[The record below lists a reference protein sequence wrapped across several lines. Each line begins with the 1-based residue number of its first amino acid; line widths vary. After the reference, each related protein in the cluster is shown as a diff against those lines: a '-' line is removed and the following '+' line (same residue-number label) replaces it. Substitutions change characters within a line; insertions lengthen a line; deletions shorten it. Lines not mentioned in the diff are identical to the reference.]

1 MKKNLFLLLTCS
13 WYSLNMSADNL
24 PMKNDV
30 IWFDKPIPS
39 SVPPVWEYFDNLIVA
54 GAKAQKNKDIYW
66 ENLSLPIGNGNIG
79 ANIMGSVETERIT
92 FNEKTLWRG
101 GPNNKKGADYY
112 WNVNKESV
120 YLLSDIRKNL
130 SDGNNKKAQELL
142 SNNFNGKVSYEA
154 NGEDAFRFGSFTT
167 AGEFRIKTGIGDN
180 NVTDYVRSL
189 SLDSA
194 LAKVSFVYNG
204 VRYERS
210 SFISH
215 PDNIMVLKFSAT
227 DKQTLEFSYLPNP
240 LMEGKFKKS
249 GKDES
254 MKRKEKAAVDEFVAL
269 VGGKTWEP
277 VRHKCMGKWS
287 GMTDYGFVIDGRI
300 TLFVSNSMAYFKK
313 RIREWI
319 KSIHTFE
326 AKKDCYLRLL
336 REQIEKDNDKAKDE
350 KLNPV
355 RLIDIGILSPESN
368 SPFDF
373 FTPYVLVEINGRRFK
388 HQTAELSCAIMV
400 DSLAGYLEECN
411 CKDIYTARAVRT
423 PDYIFCGVRFDSRDN
438 MYKIGK

>member
-1 MKKNLFLLLTCS
+1 
-13 WYSLNMSADNL
+13 
-24 PMKNDV
+24 
-30 IWFDKPIPS
+30 
-39 SVPPVWEYFDNLIVA
+39 
-54 GAKAQKNKDIYW
+54 
-66 ENLSLPIGNGNIG
+66 
-79 ANIMGSVETERIT
+79 
-92 FNEKTLWRG
+92 
-101 GPNNKKGADYY
+101 
-112 WNVNKESV
+112 
-120 YLLSDIRKNL
+120 
-130 SDGNNKKAQELL
+130 
-142 SNNFNGKVSYEA
+142 
-154 NGEDAFRFGSFTT
+154 
-167 AGEFRIKTGIGDN
+167 
-180 NVTDYVRSL
+180 
-189 SLDSA
+189 
-194 LAKVSFVYNG
+194 
-204 VRYERS
+204 
-210 SFISH
+210 
-215 PDNIMVLKFSAT
+215 
-227 DKQTLEFSYLPNP
+227 
-240 LMEGKFKKS
+240 
-249 GKDES
+249 

-373 FTPYVLVEINGRRFK
+373 FAPYVLVEINGRRFK
-388 HQTAELSCAIMV
+388 HRTAELSCAIMV

-411 CKDIYTARAVRT
+411 CKVTT
-423 PDYIFCGVRFDSRDN
+423 
-438 MYKIGK
+438 KK

>member
-1 MKKNLFLLLTCS
+1 
-13 WYSLNMSADNL
+13 
-24 PMKNDV
+24 
-30 IWFDKPIPS
+30 
-39 SVPPVWEYFDNLIVA
+39 
-54 GAKAQKNKDIYW
+54 
-66 ENLSLPIGNGNIG
+66 
-79 ANIMGSVETERIT
+79 
-92 FNEKTLWRG
+92 
-101 GPNNKKGADYY
+101 
-112 WNVNKESV
+112 
-120 YLLSDIRKNL
+120 
-130 SDGNNKKAQELL
+130 
-142 SNNFNGKVSYEA
+142 
-154 NGEDAFRFGSFTT
+154 
-167 AGEFRIKTGIGDN
+167 
-180 NVTDYVRSL
+180 
-189 SLDSA
+189 
-194 LAKVSFVYNG
+194 
-204 VRYERS
+204 
-210 SFISH
+210 
-215 PDNIMVLKFSAT
+215 
-227 DKQTLEFSYLPNP
+227 
-240 LMEGKFKKS
+240 
-249 GKDES
+249 

-287 GMTDYGFVIDGRI
+287 GMTEYGFVIDGRI

>member
-1 MKKNLFLLLTCS
+1 
-13 WYSLNMSADNL
+13 
-24 PMKNDV
+24 
-30 IWFDKPIPS
+30 
-39 SVPPVWEYFDNLIVA
+39 
-54 GAKAQKNKDIYW
+54 
-66 ENLSLPIGNGNIG
+66 
-79 ANIMGSVETERIT
+79 
-92 FNEKTLWRG
+92 
-101 GPNNKKGADYY
+101 
-112 WNVNKESV
+112 
-120 YLLSDIRKNL
+120 
-130 SDGNNKKAQELL
+130 
-142 SNNFNGKVSYEA
+142 
-154 NGEDAFRFGSFTT
+154 
-167 AGEFRIKTGIGDN
+167 
-180 NVTDYVRSL
+180 
-189 SLDSA
+189 
-194 LAKVSFVYNG
+194 
-204 VRYERS
+204 
-210 SFISH
+210 
-215 PDNIMVLKFSAT
+215 
-227 DKQTLEFSYLPNP
+227 
-240 LMEGKFKKS
+240 
-249 GKDES
+249 

-368 SPFDF
+368 SP
-373 FTPYVLVEINGRRFK
+373 
-388 HQTAELSCAIMV
+388 
-400 DSLAGYLEECN
+400 
-411 CKDIYTARAVRT
+411 ARAVRT

>member
-1 MKKNLFLLLTCS
+1 
-13 WYSLNMSADNL
+13 
-24 PMKNDV
+24 
-30 IWFDKPIPS
+30 
-39 SVPPVWEYFDNLIVA
+39 
-54 GAKAQKNKDIYW
+54 
-66 ENLSLPIGNGNIG
+66 
-79 ANIMGSVETERIT
+79 
-92 FNEKTLWRG
+92 
-101 GPNNKKGADYY
+101 
-112 WNVNKESV
+112 
-120 YLLSDIRKNL
+120 
-130 SDGNNKKAQELL
+130 
-142 SNNFNGKVSYEA
+142 
-154 NGEDAFRFGSFTT
+154 
-167 AGEFRIKTGIGDN
+167 
-180 NVTDYVRSL
+180 
-189 SLDSA
+189 
-194 LAKVSFVYNG
+194 
-204 VRYERS
+204 
-210 SFISH
+210 
-215 PDNIMVLKFSAT
+215 
-227 DKQTLEFSYLPNP
+227 
-240 LMEGKFKKS
+240 
-249 GKDES
+249 

-373 FTPYVLVEINGRRFK
+373 FVPYVLVEINGRRFK

-411 CKDIYTARAVRT
+411 CKDIYLSL
-423 PDYIFCGVRFDSRDN
+423 IH
-438 MYKIGK
+438 I

>member
-1 MKKNLFLLLTCS
+1 
-13 WYSLNMSADNL
+13 
-24 PMKNDV
+24 
-30 IWFDKPIPS
+30 
-39 SVPPVWEYFDNLIVA
+39 
-54 GAKAQKNKDIYW
+54 
-66 ENLSLPIGNGNIG
+66 
-79 ANIMGSVETERIT
+79 
-92 FNEKTLWRG
+92 
-101 GPNNKKGADYY
+101 
-112 WNVNKESV
+112 
-120 YLLSDIRKNL
+120 
-130 SDGNNKKAQELL
+130 
-142 SNNFNGKVSYEA
+142 
-154 NGEDAFRFGSFTT
+154 
-167 AGEFRIKTGIGDN
+167 
-180 NVTDYVRSL
+180 
-189 SLDSA
+189 
-194 LAKVSFVYNG
+194 
-204 VRYERS
+204 
-210 SFISH
+210 
-215 PDNIMVLKFSAT
+215 
-227 DKQTLEFSYLPNP
+227 
-240 LMEGKFKKS
+240 
-249 GKDES
+249 
-254 MKRKEKAAVDEFVAL
+254 MKRKEKAAEDEFVAL

>member
-1 MKKNLFLLLTCS
+1 
-13 WYSLNMSADNL
+13 
-24 PMKNDV
+24 
-30 IWFDKPIPS
+30 
-39 SVPPVWEYFDNLIVA
+39 
-54 GAKAQKNKDIYW
+54 
-66 ENLSLPIGNGNIG
+66 
-79 ANIMGSVETERIT
+79 
-92 FNEKTLWRG
+92 
-101 GPNNKKGADYY
+101 
-112 WNVNKESV
+112 
-120 YLLSDIRKNL
+120 
-130 SDGNNKKAQELL
+130 
-142 SNNFNGKVSYEA
+142 
-154 NGEDAFRFGSFTT
+154 
-167 AGEFRIKTGIGDN
+167 
-180 NVTDYVRSL
+180 
-189 SLDSA
+189 
-194 LAKVSFVYNG
+194 
-204 VRYERS
+204 
-210 SFISH
+210 
-215 PDNIMVLKFSAT
+215 
-227 DKQTLEFSYLPNP
+227 
-240 LMEGKFKKS
+240 
-249 GKDES
+249 

-277 VRHKCMGKWS
+277 VRHKCMGKWSS

-355 RLIDIGILSPESN
+355 RLIDIGILAPESN

-373 FTPYVLVEINGRRFK
+373 FAPYVLVEINGRRFK